1 VARTFLFQF
10 HGTGFALERLIVA
23 MALLIK
29 ILICL
34 TLNLARR
41 VYPYLNVAKKKLLR
55 MSDNAALIDV
65 SLMNW

>member
-29 ILICL
+29 ILICW

-41 VYPYLNVAKKKLLR
+41 GYPYLNVAKKKLLR